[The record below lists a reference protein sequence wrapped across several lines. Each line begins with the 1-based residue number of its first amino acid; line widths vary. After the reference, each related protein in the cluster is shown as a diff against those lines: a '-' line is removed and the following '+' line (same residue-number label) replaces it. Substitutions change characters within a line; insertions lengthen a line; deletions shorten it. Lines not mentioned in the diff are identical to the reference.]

1 MKKYKLPLLA
11 LAILILF
18 TGCGKEKKVNR
29 SEAAD
34 LEPKHEWTEKNIKEF
49 EKNCVGFLESEG
61 VENAKEYCD
70 CLLESSVK
78 AYPDPAVA
86 FELEQNDIV
95 ALFEKSECLD
105 DLLMIKIEDPWTEE
119 VDSLF
124 TEHCVIA
131 QKGKGVPKDK
141 ADAYCA
147 CALEEI
153 KKIVPNPHHV
163 MALTEEEL
171 SQILEKCEE

>member
-1 MKKYKLPLLA
+1 MKKYRIPLLV
-11 LAILILF
+11 LVVLFLF
-18 TGCGKEKKVNR
+18 TSCGKEKKINT
-29 SEAAD
+29 AATSD
-34 LEPKHEWTEKNIKEF
+34 DVEKHQWTEKNIQEF

-61 VENAKEYCD
+61 VENATEYCD

-105 DLLMIKIEDPWTEE
+105 DLLMIKIEDPWTEV

-131 QKGKGVPKDK
+131 QKKKGVPKDK
-141 ADAYCA
+141 AGAYCA

-153 KKIVPNPHHV
+153 KEIIPNPHHV

-171 SQILEKCEE
+171 DHILEKCK